1 MASSIIATSVDRQSQ
16 WWSDLDTWK
25 SHANPIAAP
34 NITPYWDFLLAATNS
49 KSDFQNLSLLGLNSD
64 RYRTAGAGATCIVQ
78 IGKTSS
84 GKLVAVKIDR
94 AASQPLQR
102 TAPGQYEQNLSQ
114 LAKELRLLSHEE
126 LRQDPRILDLLGFG
140 IESSGGSLM
149 CFLVTEY
156 CEVRSRF
163 RILFNFSAVI
173 ILIISRRLKPLAWCF
188 TLASTLEP
196 SSDRAVAFT
205 NALYPA

>member
-25 SHANPIAAP
+25 SHANPIASP
-34 NITPYWDFLLAATNS
+34 RITPYWDFLLAAASS
-49 KSDFQNLSLLGLNSD
+49 KSDFLTLSGLGLYSD

-78 IGKTSS
+78 IGKTSR
-84 GKLVAVKIDR
+84 GKLVAVKVDR

-102 TAPGQYEQNLSQ
+102 TAPGQYEQTLSQ
-114 LAKELRLLSHEE
+114 LAKELRLLSNEK
-126 LRQDPRILDLLGFG
+126 LRQDPYIIDLLGFG
-140 IESSGGSLM
+140 IESLGGSIS

-163 RILFNFSAVI
+163 PDSPKPFCSDHLDHFEKIKASRIVFH
-173 ILIISRRLKPLAWCF
+173 
-188 TLASTLEP
+188 P
-196 SSDRAVAFT
+196 SKYFRTFHRSSSSLD
-205 NALYPA
+205 